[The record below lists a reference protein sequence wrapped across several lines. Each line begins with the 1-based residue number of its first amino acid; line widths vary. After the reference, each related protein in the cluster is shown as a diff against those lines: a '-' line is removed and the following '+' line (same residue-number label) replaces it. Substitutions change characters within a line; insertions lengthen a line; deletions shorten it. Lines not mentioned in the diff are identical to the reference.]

1 MEEINQSQEIR
12 IAVYKWIKI
21 IQAVLMMVLGGSLIL
36 IAGMRIND
44 GGETSAQTVSY
55 CIGVAFSAY
64 GIINVISG
72 YMLERT
78 PMSKEVI
85 MGIIFASIGVSL
97 IIKPNFLLEIFPMLL
112 IVAFYGFAAIF
123 AVYGFDKIIGK
134 EVKKSYTQA
143 VLLFILS
150 LLMIAAATTYIFY
163 YKDKGILNYVLVALG
178 VLLLVLGIILIV
190 LLCIRIHNTN
200 KMIKEKEIKQ
210 KQMDA
215 MLKEEEKETKIID
228 ISELRKKNGSGKKI
242 HNRQTTEI
250 EVEPTIHS
258 IEKVDDNRNTKEIPV
273 LPKPEEP
280 KEEEKPVVEEKPA
293 EEGKPAEVETT
304 TPEAPMHNRSTKKR
318 RR

>member
-21 IQAVLMMVLGGSLIL
+21 IQAVLMMVLGGALIL

-44 GGETSAQTVSY
+44 GGETSAQTISY
-55 CIGVAFSAY
+55 CIGIAFSAY

-85 MGIIFASIGVSL
+85 MGIIFGSLGISL
-97 IIKPNFLLEIFPMLL
+97 IIKPNFLLDIFPMLL
-112 IVAFYGFAAIF
+112 IVAFYGFAAII
-123 AVYGFDKIIGK
+123 AVYGVDKITGK
-134 EVKKSYTQA
+134 EVKQSYTQA

-150 LLMIAAATTYIFY
+150 LVMIAAATTYIFY
-163 YKDKGILNYVLVALG
+163 YKEKGILNYVLVALG
-178 VLLLVLGIILIV
+178 VLLLVLGITLIA
-190 LLCIRIHNTN
+190 LLCIRIHNT
-200 KMIKEKEIKQ
+200 KKILKEKEIKQ

-228 ISELRKKNGSGKKI
+228 ISELRKKNGSGRKI
-242 HNRQTTEI
+242 HNKQTTEF

-258 IEKVDDNRNTKEIPV
+258 IEKANDNSNTREIQA
-273 LPKPEEP
+273 LPKPEES
-280 KEEEKPVVEEKPA
+280 KEEAKPVVEEKPS
-293 EEGKPAEVETT
+293 EEEKPAEVEPT